1 MLEKLG
7 MHQGDNKSTSPSS
20 ELPKILVGCY
30 RQEEHK
36 EKLSYLLYSGKLKS
50 CHNWVRTKWKDVLGG
65 WQ

>member
-1 MLEKLG
+1 MLEKLE

-50 CHNWVRTKWKDVLGG
+50 CHN
-65 WQ
+65 